1 MIKEIRSP
9 DLARRFVLQGLWW
22 QRVVPPAAA
31 TVRSALEWALEIASA
46 GQPLPPVGFVADLGQ
61 AAFGLDWEVRSNRD
75 EAVAPV
81 LPISLVR
88 TYEDHVLGKVYADWT
103 FGRAGDALRRY
114 QGRDRARGLAYLV
127 DQFRQRAGLPGV
139 DFPPSVL
146 RGLLDQPPEDTLAQ
160 GWELLR
166 QDGVLPLLIEMYEG
180 LIAAARRSGEALG
193 KEDIFEL
200 ESKGALAEEGER
212 LARRQVLRA
221 AAVLEAAVP
230 RNRLRPPARR
240 MEVPTRILDEDT
252 YPVGG
257 FTSISTRGSVESLL
271 HSQLAYMEPAGA
283 ERPDLFDI
291 KFLRDEL
298 LYYSR
303 DENQFLRRRR
313 TFVFALHEDLVT
325 SRFLDPGLHYQRG
338 VMLLGLVKTI
348 VDKLIEWLSTD
359 ALRFEIIFVGK
370 EDEPPLAAER
380 ALLETLL
387 REQIGNGTVR
397 LSHEPIEAVPLRC
410 EEWALRSL
418 CHCLVVAEHPT
429 DFDAEET
436 VVTRLR
442 VAGPRPALAGP
453 FDELTEVEGDDAADS
468 WAVALRQILEQWV

>member
-1 MIKEIRSP
+1 MTIKEIR
-9 DLARRFVLQGLWW
+9 DAERARRFVLQGLWW

-31 TVRSALEWALEIASA
+31 TVKPALEWALEIASG
-46 GQPLPPVGFVADLGQ
+46 GQPLPPVGFVADLGH
-61 AAFGLDWEVRSNRD
+61 AAFGLDWEVRANRD
-75 EAVAPV
+75 AAVAPV
-81 LPISLVR
+81 LPIGLVR

-127 DQFRQRAGLPGV
+127 DQFRRRAALPGV
-139 DFPPSVL
+139 EFPPGVL
-146 RGLLDQPPEDTLAQ
+146 RGLIDQPPEDTLAQ
-160 GWELLR
+160 GWESLR
-166 QDGVLPLLIEMYEG
+166 QEGVLPVLAEMYEG
-180 LIAAARRSGEALG
+180 LIAAARRSAEALG

-221 AAVLEAAVP
+221 AGALEASVP
-230 RNRLRPPARR
+230 RNRLRVPARR

-257 FTSISTRGSVESLL
+257 FTSLSNRGSVESLL

-298 LYYSR
+298 LYYAR

-313 TFVFALHEDLVT
+313 TFVFALYPDLVS
-325 SRFLDPGLHYQRG
+325 SRFMDAGLPYQRG
-338 VMLLGLVKTI
+338 VMLLGLVRTVI
-348 VDKLIEWLSTD
+348 GKLIEWLSTD
-359 ALRFEIIFVGK
+359 ALRFEVVFVGPAK
-370 EDEPPLAAER
+370 DAPLAAEE
-380 ALLETLL
+380 ALLKTIL
-387 REQIGNGTVR
+387 RDQI
-397 LSHEPIEAVPLRC
+397 AVPLRC
-410 EEWALRSL
+410 KEWGRRSL
-418 CHCLVVAEHPT
+418 CQCLVVAEGPE
-429 DFDAEET
+429 DLDAEDT
-436 VVTRLR
+436 VVMRLR

-453 FDELTEVEGDDAADS
+453 FDKLAEVEGDDPADS
-468 WAVALRQILEQWV
+468 WAAALRHVLEQWV